1 MHREGIEAARLRFAS
16 FMPTQQYFELYR
28 LIDIG
33 LDTFPYGGGTTTCDA
48 LWMGVPTISL
58 TGKTGV
64 GRGGLSI
71 LSNIGLAEL
80 VGDSEEKYVGLA
92 SELAG
97 DLERLS
103 QLRRTLRQRMMPSPL
118 MDAPRFAR
126 DIEAAYRQMWRKWC
140 GTTT

>member
-1 MHREGIEAARLRFAS
+1 
-16 FMPTQQYFELYR
+16 
-28 LIDIG
+28 
-33 LDTFPYGGGTTTCDA
+33 
-48 LWMGVPTISL
+48 MGVPTISL
-58 TGKTGV
+58 AGKTGV

-103 QLRRTLRQRMMPSPL
+103 QLHRTLRQRMERSPL

-126 DIEAAYRQMWRKWC
+126 NIEAAYRQTWRTWF
-140 GTTT
+140 GNIHLRSS